1 MTERDVRLA
10 LLNTLLT
17 TPHRDLEAIRPLH
30 QELLATDPRM
40 YVRLAAWYADH
51 GSVRDHQEMFVV
63 MLCLSRDEGHR
74 DVGLALLRR
83 LPPYEVARVV
93 DFIKGYR
100 VARRVPKHGGTTDTA
115 DTAGADEASARPGTG
130 VRVGTTRRGTG
141 AKRPHVETETMLVQ
155 RGLGANVPRSMR
167 TEIARYLREREAQ
180 PERLD
185 SAALHAR
192 TALKRLYAGLHIRP
206 SLRAQAM
213 LFAETPPEDSVL
225 HAVKQ
230 IAKAS
235 DPAEQ
240 ARAIVE
246 RRIPYRVAVSV
257 IARMTPTVL
266 AALVD
271 AMTPQEV
278 INNIASLKA
287 RGGFDNADVKAL
299 VEAKLAA
306 AKTDKRVSAYKAK
319 VAIEAA
325 AVSGDLAE
333 QLDAVTESQVQ
344 AKGRITRPTAL
355 LIDKCVVGSTLVCT
369 EHGLIPI
376 SCLVPPVQAGVRE
389 VVLDLGVA
397 SRHGS
402 AKATRLF
409 LNGTRSVR
417 YIRTDKGYRLGASL
431 NHPVLCYE
439 RATATLAWREVGTLR
454 QGDCVVLR
462 RGTRCFGNDSSWA
475 GYTAR
480 VPYLPSEA
488 ELHLPETMT
497 PELAR
502 WLGYAL
508 AEGRIHHR
516 PARIDVTNADKQII
530 TDFSQLTAS
539 LFGVTPECANDGE
552 QGGCSV
558 VTIASEEL
566 LHFLQEAVG
575 FAKNRARD
583 CTVPLT
589 ILLSSEDT
597 QRAFLRAY
605 FAGDGGL
612 MNRRAGMI
620 AATSASERLLHTIQ
634 VMLLNF
640 GVVSRLKATR
650 SFARNGHRVQ
660 RDYWRLSIGGTDAVR
675 FMQEIGFASE
685 AKHAAVGY
693 AVANGHT
700 RTWSARWDAVPGLAQ
715 VVQASQRGVESKLRH
730 AFPTV
735 ACFRGH
741 TREDRVPTDLLPEM
755 LQTVPSLGSVGS
767 IREVA
772 ESRLFIDTVATI
784 AETEEPVY
792 DLCVPTEQSFV
803 SNGFISHNS
812 GSMHQALE
820 VGRQL
825 GAMISAICASDLY
838 VYAFDTIAYPI
849 ERAGTTLADWERAL
863 AGIHAGGGTS
873 CGVALEQMRKQGQ
886 RAEQLILVTDE
897 GENSAPL
904 FKDAYAAYAAELAVR
919 PDVFLVKVG
928 SAVNQLERV
937 CTELGTAPTALE
949 FTGDYYAL
957 TNLIPLLTRPSLRD
971 LLMEILAYPLP
982 ERRAS

>member
-63 MLCLSRDEGHR
+63 MLCLSRVEGHR

-100 VARRVPKHGGTTDTA
+100 ARRRVPKHGGTTDTA
-115 DTAGADEASARPGTG
+115 SADAASARAGTG

-155 RGLGANVPRSMR
+155 LGLGANVPRSMR
-167 TEIARYLREREAQ
+167 TEIERYLREREAQ

-206 SLRAQAM
+206 SPRAQAM

-240 ARAIVE
+240 ARAIAL

-333 QLDAVTESQVQ
+333 QLDAVTEAQVQ

-355 LIDKCVVGSTLVCT
+355 FIDK
-369 EHGLIPI
+369 
-376 SCLVPPVQAGVRE
+376 
-389 VVLDLGVA
+389 
-397 SRHGS
+397 
-402 AKATRLF
+402 
-409 LNGTRSVR
+409 
-417 YIRTDKGYRLGASL
+417 
-431 NHPVLCYE
+431 
-439 RATATLAWREVGTLR
+439 
-454 QGDCVVLR
+454 
-462 RGTRCFGNDSSWA
+462 
-475 GYTAR
+475 
-480 VPYLPSEA
+480 
-488 ELHLPETMT
+488 
-497 PELAR
+497 
-502 WLGYAL
+502 
-508 AEGRIHHR
+508 
-516 PARIDVTNADKQII
+516 
-530 TDFSQLTAS
+530 
-539 LFGVTPECANDGE
+539 
-552 QGGCSV
+552 
-558 VTIASEEL
+558 
-566 LHFLQEAVG
+566 
-575 FAKNRARD
+575 
-583 CTVPLT
+583 
-589 ILLSSEDT
+589 
-597 QRAFLRAY
+597 
-605 FAGDGGL
+605 
-612 MNRRAGMI
+612 
-620 AATSASERLLHTIQ
+620 
-634 VMLLNF
+634 
-640 GVVSRLKATR
+640 
-650 SFARNGHRVQ
+650 
-660 RDYWRLSIGGTDAVR
+660 
-675 FMQEIGFASE
+675 
-685 AKHAAVGY
+685 
-693 AVANGHT
+693 
-700 RTWSARWDAVPGLAQ
+700 
-715 VVQASQRGVESKLRH
+715 
-730 AFPTV
+730 
-735 ACFRGH
+735 
-741 TREDRVPTDLLPEM
+741 
-755 LQTVPSLGSVGS
+755 
-767 IREVA
+767 
-772 ESRLFIDTVATI
+772 
-784 AETEEPVY
+784 
-792 DLCVPTEQSFV
+792 
-803 SNGFISHNS
+803 S

-849 ERAGTTLADWERAL
+849 ERTGTTLADWERAL

-886 RAEQLILVTDE
+886 RAEQVILVTDE

-904 FKDAYAAYAAELAVR
+904 FKDAYTAYAAEVAVR

-937 CTELGTAPTALE
+937 CTEMGTAPTALE